1 MKKFLGILLMSV
13 LVGGAAFAQLT
24 VTPTGSAK
32 LSWGID
38 LGTGAVDLKHGFYN
52 ENSLKIKIPF
62 FDDEQ
67 SFSGGSAD
75 KEANV
80 YADLSFNVVP
90 KAESSVPGYDVSAA
104 LHFYGAY
111 ITVFDKPE
119 FGASKAIGWKSINA
133 GGGFNK
139 HYWFSPE
146 FTGWGTKIGYADKN
160 LMGLDI
166 GLKFGSDGNW
176 EGKGSAN
183 VPGSTPPTPI
193 VAHSQYAM
201 GLDFAM
207 SPVEKYLD
215 ISATFN
221 VIFDKAKYAT
231 AADNYGKM
239 MNFGIGLASAPI
251 DGMKIKLGF
260 DGAAVDGFVWD
271 AGLSFGYKW
280 IDTAV
285 YFAGKDS
292 QQADGKDFNMDAH
305 LAFNSK
311 ESGATNFVPGLAFGA
326 VVNVYNLLSTPA
338 SGAVIPLGVAANVS
352 YKATIN
358 DSMWIKPYANFYGE
372 TNNISKFAMAY
383 KVGIIYSPME
393 KVEVEAAWN
402 HGVLDKNTYEGGFM
416 AEKMLKTP
424 LNDGNNNG
432 HNGTFILGLTLK
444 F

>member
-13 LVGGAAFAQLT
+13 LVGGAAFAQLEI
-24 VTPTGSAK
+24 VPTGSAK

-38 LGTGAVDLKHGFYN
+38 LGKGAVDVKHGFYN
-52 ENSLKIKIPF
+52 ENKLAVIIPF
-62 FDDEQ
+62 FRNRQ
-67 SFSGGSAD
+67 RFSGGSSN
-75 KEANV
+75 KEADV
-80 YADLSFNVVP
+80 YADLNFSVVP
-90 KAESSVPGYDVSAA
+90 TAKGRIAGERVSAA

-111 ITVFDKPE
+111 ITVYDKPDFSAGE
-119 FGASKAIGWKSINA
+119 AIGWEPINVD
-133 GGGFNK
+133 GGGKDGWFN
-139 HYWFSPE
+139 PE

-166 GLKFGSDGNW
+166 GLKFASDGNW
-176 EGKGSAN
+176 LGKASD
-183 VPGSTPPTPI
+183 GSTT

-221 VIFDKAKYAT
+221 VIFNKAKYAT
-231 AADNYGKM
+231 AAGQYGKM

-260 DGAAVDGFVWD
+260 DGAAVDGFIWD

-280 IDTAV
+280 VGAAL

-292 QQADGKDFNMDAH
+292 EKADGKDFNMDAH
-305 LAFNSK
+305 LAFTSD
-311 ESGATNFVPGLAFGA
+311 EEGDTNFVPGLAFGA
-326 VVNVYNLLSTPA
+326 VVNAYNLLSKPVAPNT
-338 SGAVIPLGVAANVS
+338 IPLGLKVFAS

-372 TNNISKFAMAY
+372 TNHTNKFDMAY
-383 KVGIIYSPME
+383 ELGVIYSPME
-393 KVEVEAAWN
+393 KVEIAAAWN
-402 HGVLDKNTYEGGFM
+402 HGELGADTYAGQFEAGKHM
-416 AEKMLKTP
+416 IETP
-424 LNDGNNNG
+424 LNYGGNNG
-432 HNGTFILGLTLK
+432 HNGTFVLSLTLK

>member
-1 MKKFLGILLMSV
+1 
-13 LVGGAAFAQLT
+13 
-24 VTPTGSAK
+24 
-32 LSWGID
+32 
-38 LGTGAVDLKHGFYN
+38 
-52 ENSLKIKIPF
+52 
-62 FDDEQ
+62 
-67 SFSGGSAD
+67 
-75 KEANV
+75 
-80 YADLSFNVVP
+80 
-90 KAESSVPGYDVSAA
+90 
-104 LHFYGAY
+104 
-111 ITVFDKPE
+111 
-119 FGASKAIGWKSINA
+119 
-133 GGGFNK
+133 
-139 HYWFSPE
+139 
-146 FTGWGTKIGYADKN
+146 
-160 LMGLDI
+160 MGLDI

-176 EGKGSAN
+176 LGKASD
-183 VPGSTPPTPI
+183 GSTT

-416 AEKMLKTP
+416 TEKMLKTP

>member
-13 LVGGAAFAQLT
+13 LVGGAAFAQLEI
-24 VTPTGSAK
+24 VPTGSAK

-38 LGTGAVDLKHGFYN
+38 LGKGAVDVKHGFYN
-52 ENSLKIKIPF
+52 ENELAVIIPF
-62 FDDEQ
+62 FDNKQ
-67 SFSGGSAD
+67 RFSGGSSN
-75 KEANV
+75 KEADV
-80 YADLSFNVVP
+80 YADLNFSVVP
-90 KAESSVPGYDVSAA
+90 TAEGRIAGGSVSAA

-111 ITVFDKPE
+111 ITVYDKPN
-119 FGASKAIGWKSINA
+119 FSAGKAIGWNPINVDR
-133 GGGFNK
+133 GGKGGWFN
-139 HYWFSPE
+139 PN

-221 VIFDKAKYAT
+221 VIFDKAKYVT

-280 IDTAV
+280 IDAAV

-292 QQADGKDFNMDAH
+292 EKADGKDFNMDAH
-305 LAFNSK
+305 LAFTSD
-311 ESGATNFVPGLAFGA
+311 EEGDTNFVPGLAFGA
-326 VVNVYNLLSTPA
+326 VVNAYNLLSRPVAPKT
-338 SGAVIPLGVAANVS
+338 IPLGLKVFAS

-402 HGVLDKNTYEGGFM
+402 HGELGADTYAGQFEAGKHM
-416 AEKMLKTP
+416 IETP
-424 LNDGNNNG
+424 LNYGGNNG
-432 HNGTFILGLTLK
+432 HNGTFVLSLTLK